1 VEARRADVTADQATR
16 LIQAVAQLV
25 GILIWPALIL
35 FVIVRFRSGL
45 TNFFDHIG
53 EVSVRALGA
62 EISAK
67 RQEAAAAIGAAAGAR
82 EPAGAS
88 SGVAVDPRE
97 VADALPS
104 VRAQRRMEGSRVLW
118 VDDRPDNNRYER
130 QALEALGLQIDIS
143 TSTDDALEKVQSKT
157 YDLIISDMGRPPD
170 DRAGYTL
177 LKELRDQGYSTPFI
191 IYAGS
196 RAPKH
201 VQEARQRGAFGT
213 TNSPQELLGMVT
225 RALT

>member
-1 VEARRADVTADQATR
+1 MTADQATR
-16 LIQAVAQLV
+16 LILAVAQLIGV
-25 GILIWPALIL
+25 LIWPALIL
-35 FVIVRFRSGL
+35 FVVLRFRSGL
-45 TNFFDHIG
+45 TDFFGHIG
-53 EVSVRALGA
+53 EVSVKAPGA

-67 RQEAAAAIGAAAGAR
+67 RQEAAAAIGAAVGARDLAGA
-82 EPAGAS
+82 GL
-88 SGVAVDPRE
+88 GVAADPRE

-130 QALEALGLQIDIS
+130 QALEALGLRIDLS
-143 TSTDDALEKVQSKT
+143 TSTDDALEKVQSRD

-177 LKELRDQGYSTPFI
+177 LKKLRDAGYSTPFI

-196 RAPKH
+196 RDPKH
-201 VQEARQRGAFGT
+201 VQEAQQRGAFGT
-213 TNSPQELLGMVT
+213 TNRPQELLEMVT

>member
-1 VEARRADVTADQATR
+1 VTSDQATR
-16 LIQAVAQLV
+16 LIAAVAQLV
-25 GILIWPALIL
+25 GVLIWPTLIL

-45 TNFFDHIG
+45 TDFFGHIG
-53 EVSVRALGA
+53 EVSVKALGA

-67 RQEAAAAIGAAAGAR
+67 RQEAAAAIGAAVGAR
-82 EPAGAS
+82 GLAGAS
-88 SGVAVDPRE
+88 SGAAADPRE

-104 VRAQRRMEGSRVLW
+104 VRAQRRMEGSRILW

-130 QALEALGLQIDIS
+130 QALEALGLRIDLSI
-143 TSTDDALEKVQSKT
+143 STDDALEKVQGRN
-157 YDLIISDMGRPPD
+157 YDLIISDMSRPPD

-177 LKELRDQGYSTPFI
+177 LRKLRDAGHSTPFI

-196 RAPKH
+196 RDPEH
-201 VQEARQRGAFGT
+201 VQEARQRGALGT
-213 TNSPQELLGMVT
+213 TNRPQELLEMVT

>member
-1 VEARRADVTADQATR
+1 VTADQATR
-16 LIQAVAQLV
+16 LIVAVAQLV
-25 GILIWPALIL
+25 GVLIWPALIL

-45 TNFFDHIG
+45 TDFFGHIG
-53 EVSVRALGA
+53 EVSVKALGA

-67 RQEAAAAIGAAAGAR
+67 RQEAAAAIGAAVGAR
-82 EPAGAS
+82 ELAGAS
-88 SGVAVDPRE
+88 LGVAADPRE

-130 QALEALGLQIDIS
+130 QALEALGLRIDLS
-143 TSTDDALEKVQSKT
+143 TSTDDALEKVRGRN

-177 LKELRDQGYSTPFI
+177 LKKLRDAGHSTPFI

-196 RAPKH
+196 RDPKH
-201 VQEARQRGAFGT
+201 VQEARQRGALGA
-213 TNSPQELLGMVT
+213 TNRPQELLEMVT
-225 RALT
+225 RALA

>member
-1 VEARRADVTADQATR
+1 MTADQATR
-16 LIQAVAQLV
+16 LIVAVAQLV
-25 GILIWPALIL
+25 GVLIWPALIL
-35 FVIVRFRSGL
+35 FIVVRFRGGL
-45 TNFFDHIG
+45 ADFFGHIG
-53 EVSVRALGA
+53 EVSVKALGA

-67 RQEAAAAIGAAAGAR
+67 RQEAAAAMGAAVGARQLAGAG
-82 EPAGAS
+82 P
-88 SGVAVDPRE
+88 GVAADPRE

-130 QALEALGLQIDIS
+130 QALEALGLRIDLS
-143 TSTDDALEKVQSKT
+143 TSTDDALEEVRSKE
-157 YDLIISDMGRPPD
+157 YDLIISDMSRPPD

-177 LKELRDQGYSTPFI
+177 LKKLRDAGYSTPFI

-196 RAPKH
+196 RDPKH
-201 VQEARQRGAFGT
+201 VQEARQRGALGT
-213 TNSPQELLGMVT
+213 TNRPQELLEMVT